1 MPALA
6 GAPILTILATVL
18 PAAASEQSFLRGDAN
33 ADGIIS
39 LSDVIAVR
47 RYLFAGVDGLGCLDA
62 ADADDDGT
70 INLGD
75 AVVLLNNLFGA
86 RGLTGDNWLNILPEP
101 YPVSGQDPTSDAL
114 GCQSF
119 TVTAALTTSDELS
132 LGEVTAQPGATV
144 DVPIVISS
152 AVEVH
157 AIQLVVAYDP
167 GEATPLGLTLDGGY
181 FGPFQE
187 DEFFAPITRVQSH
200 PGDGVF
206 TVAIAG
212 GTGWPEYQIP
222 PGEDILVASVRVKVA
237 PSIPPGTIID
247 LEPTNGDDGS
257 GVGPYKMKNELTSMG
272 DARYLSIIPRTAPGL
287 IRLVVPDFLDFVRAD
302 VNSDGAV
309 NISDPI
315 SALNSLFLAGDAPA
329 CPDAADANDNG
340 SVEIS
345 DPIHILTFL
354 YAPSR
359 ILPGSPP
366 LGICVKDLTDDN
378 MGVCYQG
385 PCRHP

>member
-1 MPALA
+1 VSLTSLALTLWA
-6 GAPILTILATVL
+6 LIPCRGADEAP
-18 PAAASEQSFLRGDAN
+18 FLRGDAN

-257 GVGPYKMKNELTSMG
+257 GVGPYKMKNELTSRG
-272 DARYLSIIPRTAPGL
+272 DARYLSIIPRTVAA
-287 IRLVVPDFLDFVRAD
+287 RLVVWSPEFRRGDSNA
-302 VNSDGAV
+302 DGAV

-315 SALNSLFLAGDAPA
+315 ATLFSLFSGAEDLP
-329 CPDAADANDNG
+329 CLDAADANDSG
-340 SVEIS
+340 MVDIS
-345 DPIHILTFL
+345 DALATLGYLFG
-354 YAPSR
+354 
-359 ILPGSPP
+359 GSSGEPP
-366 LGICVKDLTDDN
+366 LTAHGACTGDPTPDALT
-378 MGVCYQG
+378 VCAYEG
-385 PCRHP
+385 CP